1 MPLNYDLTK
10 VAADYK
16 DDAVWPITNALI
28 WGTMSVAM
36 NEITEDNWKE
46 FYTRCYMIETIHGT
60 WLNQNGKRRP
70 ITPEDVKDHI
80 GLHTNASTLTKAKFK
95 ADIDRRLRYAADAMM
110 R

>member
-1 MPLNYDLTK
+1 MSLNYDLTN

-36 NEITEDNWKE
+36 NEITEDNWEE
-46 FYTRCYMIETIHGT
+46 FYTRCYMIETIHGS
-60 WLNQNGKRRP
+60 WLSFKNKRRP
-70 ITPEDVKDHI
+70 ITPEDVKSHI
-80 GLHTNASTLTKAKFK
+80 GLQTNANTLTKAKFK
-95 ADIDRRLRYAADAMM
+95 VDIDRRLRFAAASMM

>member
-1 MPLNYDLTK
+1 MSLNYDLTN

-36 NEITEDNWKE
+36 NEITEDNWEE
-46 FYTRCYMIETIHGT
+46 FYTRCYMIETIHGS
-60 WLNQNGKRRP
+60 WLSFKNKSRP
-70 ITPEDVKDHI
+70 ITPEDVKSHI
-80 GLHTNASTLTKAKFK
+80 GLHTNANTLTKAKFK
-95 ADIDRRLRYAADAMM
+95 VDIDRRLRFAAASMM